1 MARGDGTAVV
11 GYDPANRPNAMQ
23 VKYKVNTAGDRWFI
37 PYNDNGTTAEQLAQ
51 CKKQVGNTADGTDAG
66 AEQ

>member
-1 MARGDGTAVV
+1 
-11 GYDPANRPNAMQ
+11 MQ

-37 PYNDNGTTAEQLAQ
+37 PYNDNGTTAAQVAQ
-51 CKKQVGNTADGTDAG
+51 CKKQVGSTADGTDAG